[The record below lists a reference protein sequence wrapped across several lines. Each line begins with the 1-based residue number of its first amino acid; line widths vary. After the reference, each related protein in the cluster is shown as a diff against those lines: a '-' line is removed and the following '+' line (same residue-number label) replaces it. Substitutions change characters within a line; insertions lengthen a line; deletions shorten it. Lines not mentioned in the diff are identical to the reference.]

1 MQGKEVWDR
10 ADQMDM
16 IIKAA
21 AVADCSQ
28 QFESGGCRIWNGYQ
42 CSHFHYK
49 RE

>member
-1 MQGKEVWDR
+1 MQAKEVWDR
-10 ADQMDM
+10 AEQMDM

-28 QFESGGCRIWNGYQ
+28 RFESGGCRIWNGYQ